1 MNVSLPYRGTAGGGG
16 GGGLWPE
23 LEVHVGREEHE
34 DIIYTIK
41 RELSVIF
48 MSTCDYLAALI

>member
-16 GGGLWPE
+16 GGGLRPE
-23 LEVHVGREEHE
+23 LEVHVGREEYE

-41 RELSVIF
+41 CELSVIF